1 MSFFKGFKYAFCGII
16 RCIKNERNMRT
27 HTVAAL
33 YVLIFARF
41 FNFSRG
47 EFALLLL
54 TIGAVMAAEAVN
66 TSIEELCNKVCT
78 RRDERIKR
86 SKDAAAGAVLI
97 LAIFAAL
104 IGVTLFSDPTGW
116 KAAFDF
122 FTGSVWHLAG
132 LILLTVLS
140 LAFIIFVPRKTRVN
154 KDEKEGK

>member
-1 MSFFKGFKYAFCGII
+1 MSFLKGFKYAFCGII

-41 FNFSRG
+41 FTFSRG

-66 TSIEELCNKVCT
+66 TSIEELCNKVC
-78 RRDERIKR
+78 RERDERIKR

-97 LAIFAAL
+97 LAIFAAA
-104 IGVTLFSDPTGW
+104 IGVTLFSDPEGW
-116 KAAFDF
+116 KAAYTF
-122 FTGSVWHLAG
+122 FTENIWHMTG
-132 LILLTVLS
+132 LIVLTLLS
-140 LAFIIFVPRKTRVN
+140 LAFIIFVP
-154 KDEKEGK
+154 GKKR

>member
-1 MSFFKGFKYAFCGII
+1 
-16 RCIKNERNMRT
+16 MRT

-66 TSIEELCNKVCT
+66 TSIEELCNKVCSSH
-78 RRDERIKR
+78 DERIKH
-86 SKDAAAGAVLI
+86 SKDVAAGAVLI
-97 LAIFAAL
+97 LAVFAAA
-104 IGVTLFSDPTGW
+104 IGVTLFSDPDGW

-122 FTGSVWHLAG
+122 FTGNVWYMAG
-132 LILLTVLS
+132 LVLLTMLS
-140 LAFIIFVPRKTRVN
+140 LAFIIFVPK
-154 KDEKEGK
+154 KKKH